1 MFFDISKRITCQSYH
16 VKCLKKINTLS
27 IIIIFNF
34 FTDKLIQIK
43 AGGSILNIIPMIP
56 LNLFLVAPS
65 LASVSTY
72 SFSLQRKN
80 TFTDQ
85 YRVREVF
92 NQSECLLEDNTG
104 NCSQSNSWLQNSIA
118 YPSNQKAAFGKG
130 KFYT

>member
-1 MFFDISKRITCQSYH
+1 M
-16 VKCLKKINTLS
+16 NTLS
-27 IIIIFNF
+27 IIIIFNI

-80 TFTDQ
+80 TFTD
-85 YRVREVF
+85 
-92 NQSECLLEDNTG
+92 
-104 NCSQSNSWLQNSIA
+104 
-118 YPSNQKAAFGKG
+118 
-130 KFYT
+130 